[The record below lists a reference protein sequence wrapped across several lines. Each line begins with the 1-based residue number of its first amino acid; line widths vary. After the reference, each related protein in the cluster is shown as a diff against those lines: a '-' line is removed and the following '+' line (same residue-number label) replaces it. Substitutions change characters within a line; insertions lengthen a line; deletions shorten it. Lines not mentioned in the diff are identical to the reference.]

1 MKATLFVALTFFS
14 ISSASAFTSWL
25 ATSKQKFDN
34 IMSNRVAT
42 ATTNAIE
49 TSEGSGILSKEQIQ
63 IFERDGVL
71 LVRGLVSGEE
81 LKAAVEE
88 VSLIGKKTSPFFK
101 SYKNIEFQAWRSSK
115 ALKDVAIFS
124 NVPKAAAQ
132 LINLKSSNKNSKG
145 PIRLL
150 KDAVLCF
157 SPGGAGCG
165 WHVDDKFFWPC
176 HDDFTGVNVWI
187 ALSPMSAERG
197 GGLAVSP
204 GSHKEKFA
212 QNAIPIIVA
221 GGTCAMETLA
231 PDVHSRLEKM
241 KVVYN
246 MEPGDA
252 IIHDRWLFHRS
263 DSFKNTEAEDVVLN
277 RYSIRY
283 MSEDARAF
291 DNGFDPVFKD
301 EKHKGKN
308 GQPLKSFEGFF
319 PQVFPSVVS
328 SEIA

>member
-1 MKATLFVALTFFS
+1 
-14 ISSASAFTSWL
+14 
-25 ATSKQKFDN
+25 
-34 IMSNRVAT
+34 MSNRVAT
-42 ATTNAIE
+42 ATTNTIE
-49 TSEGSGILSKEQIQ
+49 TSEGSGILSEEQIQ

-71 LVRGLVSGEE
+71 LVRGLVTGAE
-81 LKAAVEE
+81 LKAAIEE

-101 SYKNIEFQAWRSSK
+101 SYKNIEFQAWFNNK
-115 ALKDVAIFS
+115 ALKDIALFS

-132 LINLKSSNKNSKG
+132 LINLKSSKTNSKG

-157 SPGGAGCG
+157 SPNKPGCG

-176 HDDFTGVNVWI
+176 HNDFTGVNVWI

-204 GSHKEKFA
+204 GSHKEQFA
-212 QNAIPIIVA
+212 QNAIPVITA

-231 PDVHSRLEKM
+231 PAVHSRLEDM
-241 KVVYN
+241 RVVYD

-263 DSFKNTEAEDVVLN
+263 DDFKRQEAEDVVLN
-277 RYSIRY
+277 RYSVRY

-301 EKHKGKN
+301 EKHKGKD
-308 GQPLKSFEGFF
+308 GHPLKSFGGYF
-319 PQVFPSVVS
+319 PQVFPSTIA
-328 SEIA
+328 SEIM

>member
-1 MKATLFVALTFFS
+1 
-14 ISSASAFTSWL
+14 
-25 ATSKQKFDN
+25 
-34 IMSNRVAT
+34 MSNRVAT

-49 TSEGSGILSKEQIQ
+49 TSESSGILTEEQIQ

-71 LVRGLVSGEE
+71 LVRGLINGEE
-81 LKAAVEE
+81 LRAAIEE
-88 VSLIGKKTSPFFK
+88 VSLIGSKKSPFFK
-101 SYKNIEFQAWRSSK
+101 SYKNIEFQAWRNSK

-124 NVPKAAAQ
+124 KVPRAAAQ
-132 LINLKSSNKNSKG
+132 LINLKSSGKNSKG

-157 SPGGAGCG
+157 SPDGAGCG

-176 HDDFTGVNVWI
+176 HNDFTGVNVWI

-231 PDVHSRLEKM
+231 PAVHKKLEDM
-241 KVVYN
+241 KVVYD

-263 DSFKNTEAEDVVLN
+263 DSFKKTEAEDVVLN

-283 MSEDARAF
+283 MSEDARAY

-301 EKHKGKN
+301 EKHKGKD
-308 GQPLKSFEGFF
+308 GHPLKSFEGFF
-319 PQVFPSVVS
+319 PQVFPSAIA
-328 SEIA
+328 SEIN